1 MVPIAEHT
9 TGDKGIYA
17 ATEALT
23 SLDANDGDEEIG
35 G

>member
-9 TGDKGIYA
+9 TDDKGIYA

-23 SLDANDGDEEIG
+23 SRDANDGDGEV
-35 G
+35 